1 MSIDRATAAGA
12 ARWDATFDSQHVRF
26 GPGEASRVG
35 DDAVALG
42 ARRVFVLTDPGI
54 VSAGHVGRAEASLR
68 DAGLQ
73 VAVWSGVRE
82 NPRSSVIS
90 EAAESAREFGPDLL
104 VGLGGGSSMDVAKG
118 VNFLLAGG
126 GRMEDYHGTGKGRGT
141 PLASIGV
148 PTTAGTGS
156 EAQSYA
162 LVCRDQDGVKMACG
176 DRRMRFRAVIL
187 DPSLTLSMPREV
199 ASLSAMDAVS
209 HAIESYATRSGN
221 PLSRALAAEAWRTLD
236 GAFEASFDDPAD
248 ENARGRMLV
257 GAYLAGCAIEA
268 SMLGAAHASANP
280 LTARHGVPHGA
291 AVGLMLPVV
300 VRFNGQRHA
309 SMYEALHPQGS
320 EGLAVRV
327 EALRARAGLPARLRD
342 VDVSRDVLPSLAA
355 DAAMQ
360 WTGQHNPRP
369 VDRDDLVRLYEEA
382 W

>member
-1 MSIDRATAAGA
+1 MTTESAIAAGA
-12 ARWDATFDSQHVRF
+12 GRWDVTFDGQRVRF
-26 GPGEASRVG
+26 GPGEASRIG
-35 DDAVALG
+35 DEAVALG

-54 VSAGHVGRAEASLR
+54 VAAGHVARAETSLR

-73 VAVWSGVRE
+73 VAVWNGVRE
-82 NPRSSVIS
+82 NPTSSVMS
-90 EAAESAREFGPDLL
+90 AAAESAREFGPDML

-141 PLASIGV
+141 PLPSIGV

-162 LVCRDQDGVKMACG
+162 LVCRDEDGVKMACG

-187 DPSLTLSMPREV
+187 DPSLTVSMPREV
-199 ASLSAMDAVS
+199 ASLSAIDAVS
-209 HAIESYATRSGN
+209 HAIESYATRNGN
-221 PLSRALAAEAWRTLD
+221 PLSRALAAEAWRTID
-236 GAFEASFDDPAD
+236 RAFETSLDDPVD
-248 ENARGRMLV
+248 ETARGRMLI

-291 AVGLMLPVV
+291 AVALMLPVV
-300 VRFNGQRHA
+300 IRFNGQRHA
-309 SMYEALHPQGS
+309 AMYEALDARGPDS
-320 EGLAVRV
+320 LAARV
-327 EALRARAGLPARLRD
+327 EALRATARLPARLRD
-342 VDVSRDVLPSLAA
+342 VDIPRAALPSLAA
-355 DAAMQ
+355 DATEQ
-360 WTGQHNPRP
+360 WTGRHNPRP
-369 VDRDDLVRLYEEA
+369 VDREDLVRLYEEA